1 MARPNPIKSIM
12 AVKLPSITYQ
22 RRKLFRPTNED
33 VIYAYNIINKYVF
46 ENQLDIP
53 DIYVKSHL
61 RGMWGCCVWLENKQ
75 YTKSYCY
82 IQISDKYVC
91 QQWFMNTLAPEM
103 VHQWQWD
110 IYRWDHENYFNRKMY
125 EDSGAHGPSFY
136 AWRDRFTE
144 FGLNLKTSH
153 GQKRWFKH
161 QDFSK
166 C

>member
-12 AVKLPSITYQ
+12 AVELPSITYQ
-22 RRKLFRPTNED
+22 RRKLFRPNDED
-33 VIYAYNIINKYVF
+33 VIYAYNIINKYIF
-46 ENQLDIP
+46 ENQLDRP

-61 RGMWGCCVWLENKQ
+61 RGMWGCCAWLDKKQ
-75 YTKSYCY
+75 YTGSYCY
-82 IQISDKYVC
+82 IQISDKYFC
-91 QQWFMNTLAPEM
+91 QQWFMNTLAHEM

-125 EDSGAHGPSFY
+125 EGSGAHGPSFY
-136 AWRDRFTE
+136 AWRERFAD
-144 FGLNLKTSH
+144 FGLNLKTAH

-161 QDFSK
+161 QDFAR